1 MSLQCSENMVGFV
14 FAAENGR
21 LTKTETKM
29 S

>member
-1 MSLQCSENMVGFV
+1 MVGFV